1 MPRAPP
7 WKEREAAYLRWCSD
21 RMLSQGSMDTYR
33 WALNSY
39 YKFARTEDRPLAPA
53 KVRPEDVRAYY
64 FFLVDSGLSTATQS
78 SYINTLLEFL
88 KFNRNS
94 MCKGMRI
101 RISISRT
108 NVDWLEESEVAR
120 MIAAAKYP
128 PLRGALVLM
137 AYCGLR
143 RKEVAELHRKN
154 VAVNRLTVQGKG
166 RKERVIPLDR
176 AFWDAMRPFV
186 EWSAEQPTSDSFIF
200 YTDRAGRTGSYRPD
214 SLNRLLK
221 DHGDALGVHLSP
233 HTLRRSFGRHLYKR
247 GCPLA
252 ELQVLMGHSTME
264 MTIRYLGIG
273 DQDIS
278 DAMRYRPDYLGGI
291 D

>member
-7 WKEREAAYLRWCSD
+7 WKERETAYLRWCSN
-21 RMLSQGSMDTYR
+21 RMLSQGSLDTYR
-33 WALNSY
+33 WGMNSY
-39 YKFARTEDRPLAPA
+39 YKFARDEGLILVPQ
-53 KVRPEDVRAYY
+53 KVRPEDVRQYY
-64 FFLVDSGLSTATQS
+64 FHLVDAGLSTATQS

-88 KFNRNS
+88 KFNRNTL
-94 MCKGMRI
+94 CKGMKI
-101 RISISRT
+101 RITISRT
-108 NVDWLEESEVAR
+108 NVDWLEELEVAR
-120 MIAAAKYP
+120 MITAAKYP

-143 RKEVAELHRKN
+143 RKEVVELRRSN
-154 VAVNRLTVQGKG
+154 VAVNRLVVQGKG

-176 AFWDAMRPFV
+176 AFWEAMQPFTD
-186 EWSAEQPTSDSFIF
+186 WAAQQPGCGSFIF
-200 YTDRAGRTGSYRPD
+200 YRMNSARPHGYRPD
-214 SLNRLLK
+214 SMNRVISSF
-221 DHGDALGVHLSP
+221 GESMGVHLSP

-252 ELQVLMGHSTME
+252 ELQTLMGHSTME

-273 DQDIS
+273 DQDIT

-291 D
+291 N